1 MSKLIMNFK
10 KENLQLFAVFVVTVF
25 LLIFCASACEYD
37 YDIKIKNDTDR
48 TLTIFFRDERQ
59 GEVFPGKQITG
70 KWDST
75 YRYGVVEARDI
86 KGNIVYSKEFTV
98 FDIHKM
104 KDVIVIHQSDLK
116 NQ

>member
-48 TLTIFFRDERQ
+48 TLTIFFGTNGKARS
-59 GEVFPGKQITG
+59 FPGNRLLVNG
-70 KWDST
+70 
-75 YRYGVVEARDI
+75 
-86 KGNIVYSKEFTV
+86 TV
-98 FDIHKM
+98 LIDM
-104 KDVIVIHQSDLK
+104 E
-116 NQ
+116 